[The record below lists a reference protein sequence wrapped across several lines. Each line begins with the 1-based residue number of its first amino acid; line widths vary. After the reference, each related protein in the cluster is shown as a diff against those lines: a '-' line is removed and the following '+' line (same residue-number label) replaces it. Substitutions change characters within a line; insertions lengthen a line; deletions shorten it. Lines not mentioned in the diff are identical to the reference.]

1 MLYSRAKH
9 TPNQRETLLT
19 PPNNTNKIDSPE
31 IPAGP
36 ELKLQHACAHAMT
49 LTSTTDCASLH
60 GRDKIAHEKAGDH
73 HFARTCTNH
82 PSVPSLPPLN
92 K

>member
-36 ELKLQHACAHAMT
+36 EQKHACLHA
-49 LTSTTDCASLH
+49 
-60 GRDKIAHEKAGDH
+60 RDDPHQHDPLRLN
-73 HFARTCTNH
+73 ART
-82 PSVPSLPPLN
+82 
-92 K
+92 